1 MHVVA
6 TCVLQ
11 PLYNLGTEEGLLGLV
26 VFWLFLLWGE
36 DICMKL
42 FGAAL
47 LGCSWEL
54 VTVFKYQV

>member
-26 VFWLFLLWGE
+26 VFLVVSFVGGRYLHEALWSCFAG
-36 DICMKL
+36 MQ
-42 FGAAL
+42 
-47 LGCSWEL
+47 LGTCYG
-54 VTVFKYQV
+54 V